1 LQREL
6 EIGGRT
12 RTVSVRRSG
21 GGFAVTVDR
30 RTWQVDAARIDGH
43 LLSLVV
49 RDVSPKSDNESA
61 LPDPVGAHEI
71 AIWPGRHAGQLT
83 VALGPQALTV
93 TMNGQRRGTG
103 TRTAGGGG
111 SKDVVAPMPGKIVRL
126 LVKPG
131 DVVRDRQPL
140 VVVEAMKM
148 ENALRAGGDGT
159 VAEVRVVEGALVEA
173 GALLVVV
180 R

>member
-1 LQREL
+1 M
-6 EIGGRT
+6 

-21 GGFAVTVDR
+21 DSFAVTVDR

-43 LLSLVV
+43 LLSLLV
-49 RDVSPKSDNESA
+49 RDVSPKSDNDLARSA
-61 LPDPVGAHEI
+61 AAYEVG
-71 AIWPGRHAGQLT
+71 IWPGRQAGRLT
-83 VALGPQALTV
+83 VAIGPLAVVV
-93 TMNGQRRGTG
+93 TMNGHRRRTG
-103 TRTAGGGG
+103 AQAAAGGG

-131 DVVRDRQPL
+131 EVVHDRQPL